1 MSSIVNQQFDRLM
14 RKGAFN
20 PLRRFI
26 RAGDADDRLGE
37 GVAQALELALRKAAR
52 GEPMDDALVVFAA
65 RRRALDIRRRFVKG
79 GQPRRDVMC
88 HANYVDKRV
97 QVLHL
102 DGLEDEE
109 DGWRGEGDV
118 GLQVAWAAALTED
131 PCERILSALDLERWV
146 GTLRED
152 DRAVLRLRYSGCT
165 LTETA
170 AAVGCSTSAAVSKL
184 RRLGAEL
191 ARRAGVSLRRKPR
204 KARARVLGHGAAC
217 PA

>member
-14 RKGAFN
+14 RKGAFD
-20 PLRRFI
+20 PIRRFI
-26 RAGDADDRLGE
+26 RAGDADDRVSE
-37 GVAQALELALRKAAR
+37 GVAQTLELALRKAAR
-52 GEPMDDALVVFAA
+52 GELMDDALVVFAA

-79 GQPRRDVMC
+79 GQPRRDAMC
-88 HANYVDKRV
+88 HANYVDNKV

-102 DGLEDEE
+102 DGLEDED

-118 GLQVAWAAALTED
+118 GLQIAWAAALTED
-131 PCERILSALDLERWV
+131 PCERLDSALDLERWV
-146 GTLRED
+146 ETLRDD
-152 DRAVLRLRYSGCT
+152 DRAVLGLRYSGCT

-170 AAVGCSTSAAVSKL
+170 AAVGSSTSATFAKL

-191 ARRAGVSLRRKPR
+191 AARAGVSLRKKPR
-204 KARARVLGHGAAC
+204 KARVRVLGHAAAC

>member
-20 PLRRFI
+20 GIRRFI
-26 RAGDADDRLGE
+26 RAGDSDDRLSE
-37 GVAQALELALRKAAR
+37 GIAQALELALRKAAR
-52 GEPMDDALVVFAA
+52 GESMDDALVVFAA

-88 HANYVDKRV
+88 HANYVDNKV
-97 QVLHL
+97 QVVHL

-131 PCERILSALDLERWV
+131 PCERILSALDLETWV
-146 GTLRED
+146 ETLRED

-170 AAVGCSTSAAVSKL
+170 AAVGCSTSAAFARL

-191 ARRAGVSLRRKPR
+191 AQRAGVSLRKKPR
-204 KARARVLGHGAAC
+204 KARARGLGPGAAC